1 MRREKS
7 GCTKAELQAE
17 GGGGLRLGSDRLR
30 IRGIISGIYCLLA
43 LWDEKQR
50 DLLALPCHFFLFFFF
65 KCGWGARLSPSH
77 AGIRLAAARS
87 RSQCVRTSGASWH
100 KASPRPP
107 TIALGVTCSPGPA
120 PARGPRDCVPNQAWE
135 SAASQVGV
143 IYVCLL

>member
-50 DLLALPCHFFLFFFF
+50 DLLALPFNFFLFFFF
-65 KCGWGARLSPSH
+65 FNV
-77 AGIRLAAARS
+77 AGELGFPRATPASAWQPPGAAANVLGL
-87 RSQCVRTSGASWH
+87 QVLLGTKLVR
-100 KASPRPP
+100 
-107 TIALGVTCSPGPA
+107 
-120 PARGPRDCVPNQAWE
+120 D
-135 SAASQVGV
+135 
-143 IYVCLL
+143 LLP

>member
-50 DLLALPCHFFLFFFF
+50 DLLALPCNFCLFFFF
-65 KCGWGARLSPSH
+65 LMWLGSSAFPEPRRHPPG
-77 AGIRLAAARS
+77 S
-87 RSQCVRTSGASWH
+87 RREPQPMC
-100 KASPRPP
+100 
-107 TIALGVTCSPGPA
+107 
-120 PARGPRDCVPNQAWE
+120 
-135 SAASQVGV
+135 
-143 IYVCLL
+143 